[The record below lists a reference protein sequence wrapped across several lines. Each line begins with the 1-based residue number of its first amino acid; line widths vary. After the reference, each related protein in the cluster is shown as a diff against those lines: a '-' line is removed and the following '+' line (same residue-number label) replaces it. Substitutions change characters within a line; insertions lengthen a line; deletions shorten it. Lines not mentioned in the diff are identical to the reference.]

1 MVPKE
6 YYGRL
11 FTEDQLPTDY
21 YSEAL
26 TLKSMVKNDNQ
37 FRCKRCFSPIEEEW
51 QLPNGK
57 HYCRACID
65 SILKTSIFGNSKDI
79 LDHNVSYLCLIK
91 KIVHLID

>member
-26 TLKSMVKNDNQ
+26 TLESMVKIDNQ
-37 FRCKRCFSPIEEEW
+37 LRCKRCFSPIEEEW
-51 QLPNGK
+51 QLPNG
-57 HYCRACID
+57 
-65 SILKTSIFGNSKDI
+65 
-79 LDHNVSYLCLIK
+79 
-91 KIVHLID
+91 